1 MVLEE
6 KRPFRKHAD
15 EITRTYSYNYDF
27 TNTFEDVDV
36 YMNVAHIDE
45 DGNQIIAKRV
55 WNVISELVF
64 FEKEDKY
71 VRNK

>member
-1 MVLEE
+1 MEE

-15 EITRTYSYNYDF
+15 EDTRTYSYNYDF

-45 DGNQIIAKRV
+45 DGNQIIAKRMECD
-55 WNVISELVF
+55 I
-64 FEKEDKY
+64 
-71 VRNK
+71 